1 MSRCD
6 HQPERHAPDLDRVA
20 DGPQQRQQLEVFEH
34 GRRLLLQRPLAF
46 EQRVVHQAVHRP
58 CRSRSFCSSGASGP

>member
-1 MSRCD
+1 MSRATIS
-6 HQPERHAPDLDRVA
+6 PSAMLPTLIGSPTVS
-20 DGPQQRQQLEVFEH
+20 QQRQQLEVFEH